1 MNQKFCT
8 NCGSPIPQGSRV
20 CPHCGTPI
28 LSEDNSEAYPSQPTP
43 SYHQPNNIAQP
54 NYPTPQNNKN
64 TLLLTV
70 LIVLVSLLVV
80 GLGVG
85 VFLYM
90 NNKSTEEKLQQQSQ
104 IEQLKVSQDSLKNVN
119 KVLQTSVNK
128 KPKKHPTPYPQG
140 TFNLSGKIGKYP
152 IRMTLK
158 INGNDIKGAYYY
170 VKSGNGSTLD
180 LYGEA
185 HGQNLSIYEIEQTEG
200 CTGAFDG
207 TFDGINFDGTF
218 INGKGQ
224 QFKMSLEAE

>member
-1 MNQKFCT
+1 MAAQYHKEAAFALIVERLFYQKT
-8 NCGSPIPQGSRV
+8 
-20 CPHCGTPI
+20 TLKPI
-28 LSEDNSEAYPSQPTP
+28 LLSQPILITNQIIL
-43 SYHQPNNIAQP
+43 HNQD
-54 NYPTPQNNKN
+54 YPTPQNNKN

-80 GLGVG
+80 ALGVG
-85 VFLYM
+85 AFLYM
-90 NNKSTEEKLQQQSQ
+90 NNKSTEEKLHQQSQ

-170 VKSGNGSTLD
+170 VKSGDGSTLD

-224 QFKMSLEAE
+224 QFRMSLEAE